1 MLRALPFRLK
11 LFGLAA
17 VALVVL
23 AGGLTATFDLMALA
37 ALRAQLEA
45 QAAAAGPILQAALT
59 APLAE
64 RDLATLDAILRES
77 VASGSFAHM
86 VLLDARGEAV
96 LAAGWDVARLGLPP
110 ADAARI
116 RMPGAE
122 ERLLRVV
129 PLDLG
134 GQRLGTLL
142 FGLSCELVETA
153 HRAMLVAGLV
163 AALVGLAL
171 LVPTVE
177 LGSRWLARPLRRLED
192 AVEALREGREAEAM
206 AVRAQLPPRGAGG
219 DDIAR
224 LTAAYL
230 EMAEALQ
237 ARLHALAESDRAQR
251 HLLEDARIREAEL
264 REAMAR
270 AEVATQAKRQFLA
283 NISHEVRTPL
293 NGILGMAQVL
303 AQSDL
308 SPADR
313 EAVEVILGS
322 GQLLLAVISD
332 ILDISRLEAGRL
344 ELLPERVETR
354 AVLALPL
361 APVAAQAEAKG
372 LRWRLDL
379 DPALPVAVVAD
390 RTRLAQ
396 VLLNLGSN
404 AVKFTDAGEVA
415 LRARWL
421 GGPAA
426 GRLRVEVRDT
436 GIGIPE
442 DAAASIFQ
450 RFSQADA
457 SHRRRHGGTGLGLA
471 IARELVTL
479 MGGEIGF
486 ESRPGEGSLFWFEV
500 PLSAA

>member
-17 VALVVL
+17 VALVAL
-23 AGGLTATFDLMALA
+23 AGGLTATFDLMALQ
-37 ALRAQLEA
+37 ALRAQLDA
-45 QAAAAGPILQAALT
+45 QAAAAGPILQAALA

-64 RDLATLDAILRES
+64 RDLATLDAILREA

-86 VLLDARGEAV
+86 VLVDLRGDAV
-96 LAAGWDVARLGLPP
+96 LAAGWDVRTLGLPP
-110 ADAARI
+110 ADAPRI

-129 PLDLG
+129 PLEIG
-134 GQRLGTLL
+134 GQPLGTLR
-142 FGLSCELVETA
+142 FGLSCEPVEAA
-153 HRAMLVAGLV
+153 HRAMLTAGLV
-163 AALVGLAL
+163 AALAALAL
-171 LVPTVE
+171 LVPAVE
-177 LGSRWLARPLRRLED
+177 FGSRWLARPLRRLED
-192 AVEALREGREAEAM
+192 AVEALRDGRAAEAM
-206 AVRAQLPPRGAGG
+206 AVRAQLPPRGARG

-237 ARLHALAESDRAQR
+237 TRLNALAESDRVQR
-251 HLLEDARIREAEL
+251 SLLDEARIREAEL

-303 AQSDL
+303 SHSDL
-308 SPADR
+308 SPSDR

-322 GQLLLAVISD
+322 GQLLLAVLND
-332 ILDISRLEAGRL
+332 ILDISRLEAGRM
-344 ELLPERVETR
+344 ELLAERSDTR
-354 AVLALPL
+354 AMLSRPL
-361 APVAAQAEAKG
+361 APLAAQATAKG

-379 DPALPVAVVAD
+379 DPALPAVVVAD
-390 RTRLAQ
+390 RTRVAQ
-396 VLLNLGSN
+396 VLLNLVSN

-415 LRARWL
+415 VNVGWR
-421 GGPAA
+421 GGPEA
-426 GRLRVEVRDT
+426 GRLRVEVLDT

-442 DAAASIFQ
+442 DAAGRLFQ

-457 SHRRRHGGTGLGLA
+457 SHSRRHGGAGLGLA
-471 IARELVTL
+471 IAQELVAL
-479 MGGEIGF
+479 MQGEIGF
-486 ESRPGEGSLFWFEV
+486 ESRPGAGSRFWFEV
-500 PLSAA
+500 PLRAG